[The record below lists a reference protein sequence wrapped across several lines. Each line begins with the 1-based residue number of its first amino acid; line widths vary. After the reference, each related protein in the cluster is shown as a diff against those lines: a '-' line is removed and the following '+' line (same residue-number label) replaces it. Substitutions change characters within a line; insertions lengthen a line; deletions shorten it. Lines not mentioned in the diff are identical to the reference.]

1 MPHTNIICASGTRLQ
16 PVILCSLFLF
26 RSLDGGNMILSF
38 HFPRKNRALRPS
50 AELSPDWADTSISP
64 SAFKRGQRRFSAFRF
79 YYSIVNFGFTFALQ
93 HTFSK
98 IQALIPKLV
107 SKLLFSRRFYTYFT
121 HTARGASLL
130 PMPFR

>member
-1 MPHTNIICASGTRLQ
+1 MPHTNIICASGTRLH

-26 RSLDGGNMILSF
+26 RSSGGGNMILTL

-79 YYSIVNFGFTFALQ
+79 YYSIVNFGFTFA
-93 HTFSK
+93 K

-121 HTARGASLL
+121 HTTRGASLL
-130 PMPFR
+130 PMPFH